1 MFKAIQITQLRR
13 NINVFKC
20 GYNIKL
26 IRYGNIEFLFCL
38 FMQQR
43 VKKSN

>member
-1 MFKAIQITQLRR
+1 MFKAIQITQLRW

-26 IRYGNIEFLFCL
+26 IRYGNIEVFCL